1 MKDLDMKEASEYL
14 INRPV
19 SKDGH
24 TLDKIRLLLERFDNP
39 QDKIKN
45 IHLAG
50 TNGKGSTSK
59 MLDAAISSKNKTG
72 RFNSPYIRRINEAIS
87 INGSDI
93 SDEDFI
99 NLVNR
104 MKSHVEDLDN
114 LGYHLS
120 YFEILTAMA
129 YLHFYK
135 ENVDFAI
142 IETGLGGLLDST
154 NIIKK
159 PIASVIT
166 TISIDHV
173 DILGNSI
180 GEIAY
185 QKAGIIKEN
194 SPVFVYP
201 NKASVMDV
209 IYNEA
214 SKKNSPVFT
223 FTKDEIRI
231 KESNDRENIFDFR
244 EYEDIKI
251 KLLGKH
257 QIYNAALATLVL
269 DHFKEEFSLDNKLIK
284 ESLARA
290 ENLGRLT
297 TISKNPRVIVDGS
310 HNKESIDALVDTLK
324 TFTYNKIIV
333 GFSVL
338 KDKDY
343 SYIIDKLSQVAD
355 RLVITSI
362 DNDRAFDIDELSQI
376 TKKKFE
382 DVVTIG
388 DRKKAYEYSKI
399 ICGPDDLVLWCGSLY
414 LVSDII
420 NYELADK

>member
-39 QDKIKN
+39 QDKIKT

-99 NLVNR
+99 DLVDR

-129 YLHFYK
+129 YLHFYE

-166 TISIDHV
+166 TISMDHV

-180 GEIAY
+180 EEIAY

-201 NKASVMDV
+201 NKAPVMDV

-214 SKKNSPVFT
+214 KKKNSPVFT

-231 KESNDRENIFDFR
+231 KVSNDRENIFDFR

-257 QIYNAALATLVL
+257 QIYNAALATMVL
-269 DHFKEEFSLDNKLIK
+269 DYFKEEFSLDNKLIK
-284 ESLARA
+284 DSLARA

-297 TISKNPRVIVDGS
+297 TINKNPRVIVDGS

-324 TFTYNKIIV
+324 TFTYNKLIV

-343 SYIIDKLSQVAD
+343 PYIIDKLSQVAD
-355 RLVITSI
+355 KLVITSI

-382 DVVTIG
+382 DAVTIE
-388 DRKKAYEYSKI
+388 DREKAYEYSKS

-420 NYELADK
+420 NYELDDE